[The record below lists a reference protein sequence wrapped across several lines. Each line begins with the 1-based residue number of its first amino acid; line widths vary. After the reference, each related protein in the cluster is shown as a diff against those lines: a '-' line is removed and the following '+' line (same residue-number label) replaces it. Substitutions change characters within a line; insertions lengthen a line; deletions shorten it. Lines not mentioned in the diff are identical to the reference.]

1 MDFTELAFKRID
13 GSWIKTLD
21 YVDWANELL
30 EGGCDAPSIWELAVC
45 RWDDYVDSDQVERLF
60 QSSINELRL
69 ELPSDWYSALCTYSS
84 SICQKMLQGL
94 LMPWECVQE
103 MLTISDDYNEPYIH
117 WIWLDLVNDLD
128 PAKAQ
133 TDCIKFNGALDLNK
147 PEECIQTVAQQFVF
161 LCSVSLPERF
171 PWIWR
176 CEMCQALSEENTFTQ
191 TKTCTC
197 TRCGGIVT
205 MKNMRFFEN
214 RAALVKSLD
223 GGEKVG
229 EKC

>member
-1 MDFTELAFKRID
+1 M
-13 GSWIKTLD
+13 
-21 YVDWANELL
+21 
-30 EGGCDAPSIWELAVC
+30 C

-171 PWIWR
+171 PWVWR

-197 TRCGGIVT
+197 TRCGGIAT

-223 GGEKVG
+223 GGEKAG
-229 EKC
+229 AKC